1 MEKSG
6 TRIAVFNNDS
16 DNEKAPALK
25 GFIEVNGQK
34 VKDVALWANRNGNG
48 FNGTISEPYNKTEGG
63 VTKVSLPK
71 DTQAPVQAEV
81 KSELPF

>member
-16 DNEKAPALK
+16 ENEKAPALK

-48 FNGTISEPYNKTEGG
+48 FNGTISEPYKTNEGVAKVAPAKDTPAPAQAG
-63 VTKVSLPK
+63 VTS
-71 DTQAPVQAEV
+71 D
-81 KSELPF
+81 LPF